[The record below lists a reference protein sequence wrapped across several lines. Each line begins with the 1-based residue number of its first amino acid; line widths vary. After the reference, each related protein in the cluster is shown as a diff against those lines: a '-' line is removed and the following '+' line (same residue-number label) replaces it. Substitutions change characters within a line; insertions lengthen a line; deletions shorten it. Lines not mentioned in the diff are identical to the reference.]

1 MHWTHPTWAPSVV
14 WMTTTMSPVD
24 WQGHPRGSTEYRRL
38 LAALFFGGVA
48 TFAQLYSPQS
58 VLPMIARDLG
68 TGAADAALT
77 VSAATVGLACG
88 VIPWAALADRIGRVQ
103 AMTISITAAT
113 LLGLLVPLAP
123 TTGLLLS
130 GRFIEGLML
139 GGVPAIAIA
148 YLTEEIDAGNAARAA
163 GSYVAGTTI
172 GGLTGRLVTGPLAE
186 YAGWRVGVLAVAVLC
201 GLSAVAFVRLA
212 PPARGFRPSPGGGL
226 ARRLLDNL
234 RSPRQLVLYAQAFLL
249 MGGFVAIYNFLG
261 FRLTAAPFHLPQTVV
276 SLVFLAYLAGTWAS
290 ARAGAEAGRFG
301 RRSVLLGSIATMI
314 VGTALTLSAH
324 LAVVLAGLV
333 IATAGFFGAHA
344 IASGWVAHAAGDGK
358 AQASSLYNLFYY
370 AGSSAVGWFG
380 GLAFDAAGWTAV
392 AAVVI
397 GLAVVAAAL
406 AFTTLGSPGRTR
418 FEHRV

>member
-1 MHWTHPTWAPSVV
+1 
-14 WMTTTMSPVD
+14 MTTTLSPVD
-24 WQGHPRGSTEYRRL
+24 WQGHSRGSTEYRRL

-58 VLPMIARDLG
+58 VLPLIARDLG

-201 GLSAVAFVRLA
+201 ALSAVAFVRLA
-212 PPARGFRPSPGGGL
+212 PPARGFRPSRGGGL

-261 FRLTAAPFHLPQTVV
+261 FRLTAAPFHLPQTVA

-314 VGTALTLSAH
+314 VGTALTLSSQ
-324 LAVVLAGLV
+324 LAVVLAGLI

-344 IASGWVAHAAGDGK
+344 IASGWIAHSAGDGK

-380 GLAFDAAGWTAV
+380 GLAFDAAGWAAV
-392 AAVVI
+392 AGVVI
-397 GLAVVAAAL
+397 GLAVLAAAL